1 MQIQDYH
8 RLSIITK
15 KIAEQREVLCQE
27 SVHEQAVTWKGNFY
41 VVNWR
46 LSFDLI
52 SNRFNIEVMCLSS
65 FKNENGLF
73 TWPKNVQREIDAN
86 VLREKITVFATRKPR
101 PSGRGG
107 SVASVWVAFLT

>member
-41 VVNWR
+41 VVN
-46 LSFDLI
+46 D
-52 SNRFNIEVMCLSS
+52 
-65 FKNENGLF
+65 
-73 TWPKNVQREIDAN
+73 
-86 VLREKITVFATRKPR
+86 
-101 PSGRGG
+101 PSLKGG
-107 SVASVWVAFLT
+107 ACH

>member
-86 VLREKITVFATRKPR
+86 VLREKITDEWPIVLPVEWLKNKENDETQ
-101 PSGRGG
+101 
-107 SVASVWVAFLT
+107 TH

>member
-73 TWPKNVQREIDAN
+73 TWPKNVQREDEWPI
-86 VLREKITVFATRKPR
+86 VLPVEWLKNKENDETQTH
-101 PSGRGG
+101 
-107 SVASVWVAFLT
+107 